1 MAGGRRL
8 PAFEEGRVCQVTAL
22 ESGAPGEPRNLRV
35 PAASLARRIPQRR
48 GVLGVPVYADLSVP
62 EGGGFEVDRAFLAQR
77 RFEGRPGQTQAFP
90 SRDGG
95 TVIAVGVGPKGAVNA
110 DDLRKAAA
118 SLGRQAGDS
127 RFVTTTLTAAS
138 ESTGGDA
145 GEAVRAVVEGFGLGN
160 YRYIGA
166 PASRSQPARVERLT
180 VVSAGSGAGEG
191 LRKGQA
197 SVEAACRARDLVN
210 CPARQL
216 TPRELS
222 RLAVLDG
229 EEAGVHVEVWDEKRI
244 AKEKLGGLL
253 GVSAGASEPPRLIRM
268 QYSPD
273 ATSKA
278 RGAAGVALKGHG
290 GALPRI
296 HLVGKGITFDSGGL
310 SLKPAA
316 SMMTMK
322 DDMGGAAAVICATVA
337 LARLKV
343 PVEVVTWVA
352 ATENM
357 PSGTAI
363 HPGDVLTARNKKTI
377 EVLNTDAEGRLVLA
391 DALSLA
397 VEEEPDAIL
406 DVATLTGGQRVAL
419 GDRVAAVMGSDPAL
433 VARVLEAGRTVGETC
448 WELPL
453 HRGYRKHLD
462 SDVADIKNVA
472 PGPGA
477 SAIIA
482 GLFLAEFA
490 TGRPWAHLDIAG
502 PAWADADDGWIC
514 RGATGWA
521 TRTLIELLSSW

>member
-1 MAGGRRL
+1 MSS
-8 PAFEEGRVCQVTAL
+8 PEH
-22 ESGAPGEPRNLRV
+22 GAPGEDGDFRGPT
-35 PAASLARRIPQRR
+35 ASLARRIPQRR

-62 EGGGFEVDRAFLAQR
+62 EGGGVEVDRAFLAQR

-95 TVIAVGVGPKGAVNA
+95 TIVAVGVGPKGAIGA
-110 DDLRKAAA
+110 DDLRRAAA

-127 RFVTTTLTAAS
+127 RLVTTTLTSAFEA
-138 ESTGGDA
+138 TGGDA

-166 PASRSQPARVERLT
+166 PTSRSQPDRVERVT
-180 VVSAGSGAGEG
+180 VVSAGSSAGEG

-197 SVEAACRARDLVN
+197 SVEAAWRARDWVN

-229 EEAGVHVEVWDEKRI
+229 EAAGLHVDVWDEKRI
-244 AKEKLGGLL
+244 AKERLGGLL
-253 GVSAGASEPPRLIRM
+253 GVAAGASEPPRLIRM

-273 ATSKA
+273 GTSKP
-278 RGAAGVALKGHG
+278 RGAGVASKGHG
-290 GALPRI
+290 RAPRI

-343 PVEVVTWVA
+343 PAEVVAWVA

-397 VEEEPDAIL
+397 VEEEPDAIV

-419 GDRVAAVMGSDPAL
+419 GDRVAAVMGSDAAL
-433 VARVLEAGRTVGETC
+433 VTRVLEAGRTVGETC

-472 PGPGA
+472 SGPGA

-490 TGRPWAHLDIAG
+490 AGRPWAHLDIAG

-521 TRTLIELLSSW
+521 TRTLIELVGSW